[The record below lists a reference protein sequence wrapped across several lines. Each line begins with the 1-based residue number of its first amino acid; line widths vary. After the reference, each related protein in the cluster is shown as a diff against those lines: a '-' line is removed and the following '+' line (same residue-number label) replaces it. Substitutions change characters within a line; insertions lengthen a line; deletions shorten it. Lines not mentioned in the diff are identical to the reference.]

1 LKDKR
6 KEFEA
11 MNTNRR
17 RSLIVLVVVVLLL
30 ALPVTAF
37 ARKNAFKARLTTGA
51 ELHQVIDSNAS
62 GNATFVTRP
71 NGLYV
76 YVRVLGMSGPVSGA
90 HIHGPAT
97 TSENGPVRVSLCGNP
112 APAMVATCS
121 VDADGTL
128 TIEGNITSS
137 LLAQWGLSGA
147 QLLDW
152 MENELVYVNVHTA
165 LNPAGEARGQIVP
178 R

>member
-1 LKDKR
+1 
-6 KEFEA
+6 

-17 RSLIVLVVVVLLL
+17 RSLIVLLVVVLLL

-37 ARKNAFKARLTTGA
+37 AGKNAFKARLTTGA
-51 ELHQVIDSNAS
+51 ELHQVVDSNAS

-71 NGLYV
+71 NGIYV
-76 YVRVLGMSGPVSGA
+76 YVRVMGMSGPVSGA

-97 TSENGPVRVSLCGNP
+97 TSENGPVLVTLCGGP
-112 APAMVATCS
+112 APAMLASCS

-128 TIEGNITSS
+128 TIEGIITSS
-137 LLAQWGLSGA
+137 HFQPGVTGG
-147 QLLDW
+147 QLLNW
-152 MENELVYVNVHTA
+152 MNDELLYVNVHTA
-165 LNPAGEARGQIVP
+165 LNPAGEARGQIIP